1 MAGAAQQPVEASP
14 LLEVS
19 GLVKHFRLRQTLGRR
34 LAGGP
39 VPIVHALNGVSFA
52 VARGETLGI
61 VGESGCGKSTLARCL
76 VRLIEADAG
85 DIRFDGLDV
94 RALPRAEL
102 RRYNRRVQMV
112 FQDPYGSLNPR
123 MSVRQ
128 ILGEALAV
136 HRMRPKAEIPRRIAE
151 LLDLVRLPADAADRR
166 PHEFSGGQRQR
177 IGIARALAVEPEC
190 LIADELVSA
199 LDVSVQAQVVNLLL
213 ELQQR
218 LGLTILFVAHDL
230 RLVRHISHRV
240 AVMYLGSIVE
250 LGATER
256 LFAAPKHPYTQ
267 ALLAAAPGMDPR
279 RRGRVAAA
287 RGELPSP
294 LALPSGCRF
303 HPRCPHVF
311 DRCRIEPP
319 HLAEH
324 PGGDL
329 AACHLA
335 DPVPLPAHEATGE
348 GYATISGEAELR
360 VRTS

>member
-1 MAGAAQQPVEASP
+1 MTIAASIRRPVTP
-14 LLEVS
+14 ILEVR
-19 GLVKHFRLRQTLGRR
+19 GLVKRFHGRQTLARR
-34 LAGGP
+34 LAGKPTP
-39 VPIVHALNGVSFA
+39 VVHALNGVSLS

-85 DIRFDGLDV
+85 EIRFDGLDV

-102 RRYNRRVQMV
+102 RRYNRRVQMI

-123 MSVRQ
+123 MRVRQ

-151 LLDLVRLPADAADRR
+151 LIALVRLPADAADRW

-199 LDVSVQAQVVNLLL
+199 LDVSVQAQIVNLLL

-218 LGLTILFVAHDL
+218 LALTILFVAHDL

-240 AVMYLGSIVE
+240 AVMYLGSVVE
-250 LGATER
+250 SGATER
-256 LFAAPKHPYTQ
+256 LFEAPAHPYTQ
-267 ALLAAAPGMDPR
+267 ALLAAAPDMDPAR
-279 RRGRVAAA
+279 RSRGAAA
-287 RGELPSP
+287 HGEVPSP
-294 LALPSGCRF
+294 LAPPQGCPF
-303 HPRCPHVF
+303 HPRCPRAI
-311 DRCRIEPP
+311 DRCRAERPQLLAHAGG
-319 HLAEH
+319 HLV
-324 PGGDL
+324 
-329 AACHLA
+329 ACHLA
-335 DPVPLPAHEATGE
+335 ANIENRKGSAVVPDVFAGRR
-348 GYATISGEAELR
+348 S
-360 VRTS
+360 

>member
-1 MAGAAQQPVEASP
+1 MSAPGDALDLLPDAP
-14 LLEVS
+14 LLDVA
-19 GLVKHFRLRQTLGRR
+19 GLAKRFIGRQTLARR
-34 LAGGP
+34 LGGKP
-39 VPIVHALNGVSFA
+39 APAVNALNGVSFTMR
-52 VARGETLGI
+52 RGETLGI

-76 VRLIEADAG
+76 VRLVEPDAG
-85 DIRFDGLDV
+85 AVRFDGEDV
-94 RALPRAEL
+94 LSLSGSE
-102 RRYNRRVQMV
+102 RRRFNRRVQMI

-123 MSVRQ
+123 MTVRQ
-128 ILGEALAV
+128 ILVEALTV
-136 HRMRPKAEIPRRIAE
+136 HRMRPAAQIPARVTE
-151 LLDLVRLPADAADRR
+151 LLDLVRLPEDAADRL

-213 ELQQR
+213 ELQER
-218 LGLTILFVAHDL
+218 LHLTVLFVAHDL

-250 LGATER
+250 LGETER
-256 LFAAPKHPYTQ
+256 LFTAPKHPYTQ
-267 ALLAAAPGMDPR
+267 ALLAAAPEMDPTR
-279 RRGRVAAA
+279 RNRTPAA

-294 LALPSGCRF
+294 FDLPSGCPF

-311 DRCRIEPP
+311 ERCRVEAPA
-319 HLAEH
+319 LTLH

-335 DPVPLPAHEATGE
+335 DPVPLPAHEAVPE
-348 GYATISGEAELR
+348 GYAIIAGEPQVPA
-360 VRTS
+360 